1 MRLKVIFSLNK
12 VKKLLPAA
20 WVTFFCDAHDRK
32 QTIFLRL
39 TQQISKESEKC
50 IKLHFFYLYFL
61 ILWKLLIFDEM
72 LMSAEIK
79 GCIMCFIHF
88 WILLKWGITVTHFM
102 IVGYVLQIS
111 NIQYVCVGTF
121 WVQKVRQEKLTK
133 FTKVFEL
140 YQVFHV

>member
-1 MRLKVIFSLNK
+1 MY
-12 VKKLLPAA
+12 
-20 WVTFFCDAHDRK
+20 
-32 QTIFLRL
+32 QTA
-39 TQQISKESEKC
+39 
-50 IKLHFFYLYFL
+50 FFYLYFL

-102 IVGYVLQIS
+102 IVGYVLKIS
-111 NIQYVCVGTF
+111 NIQYVGIGTF
-121 WVQKVRQEKLTK
+121 WAQKVRQEKLTK

-140 YQVFHV
+140 YQVFMCSLWCQIFLIFPIYIIHEKNWHILVRRYQHMLIWGY